1 MFLLLSIKHGN
12 MKKKQFVKF
21 IVDRFYKMNDKKCN
35 DKIETR
41 GTTEIHHPEGQSTLN
56 HKIQYKATHNPKRQS
71 KLNHK
76 IQYKNIHNPERQSTV
91 NHKIQYKQIHNPERQ
106 STVSHKIQY
115 KKLTV
120 QKDNQQ

>member
-1 MFLLLSIKHGN
+1 
-12 MKKKQFVKF
+12 
-21 IVDRFYKMNDKKCN
+21 MNDKKYN

-41 GTTEIHHPEGQSTLN
+41 GTTTEIHHPEGQSTLN

-91 NHKIQYKQIHNPERQ
+91 NHKIQYK
-106 STVSHKIQY
+106 
-115 KKLTV
+115 KLTV